1 MLRKTVSNLF
11 GRFRADESGSY
22 SVEAAIVTPMLFM
35 AIMAGYTY
43 FDGYRQSASN
53 LKAAYTIGDLISR
66 ETRTINNAYIDSMRD
81 LMTLMVTSGDPV
93 DIRVSLI
100 SWDEDNNRHHV
111 LWSAPRGF
119 PEALTDSNIGLFRDE
134 LPPMPDND
142 TLIVVETSNHYV
154 PPFKVGIDPLRL
166 ENFIFTRPRF
176 TSFIAGNVS

>member
-1 MLRKTVSNLF
+1 MARRSFSNLLHRLL
-11 GRFRADESGSY
+11 GDEEGSY
-22 SVEAAIVTPMLFM
+22 SVEAAIITPILFM

-66 ETRTINNAYIDSMRD
+66 ETRTINDDYIDSMRD

-93 DIRVSLI
+93 DIRVSLVR
-100 SWDEDNNRHHV
+100 WDDRRQRHRV
-111 LWSAPRGF
+111 LWSAPRGY
-119 PEALTDSNIGLFRDE
+119 PEPLTDANIELYKDE

-142 TLIVVETSNHYV
+142 TLILVETSNHYV
-154 PPFKVGIDPLRL
+154 PPFKVGIEPVTL